1 MLNHKPYRV
10 VIDTNGRSD
19 IPRLI
24 IVYLINEGV
33 YETQIET
40 GFPEAARVECIDR
53 KISQVIDIRN
63 FNKEPRWKDSIIFE
77 VRSFDR
83 PLVCVG
89 NQTEIKKNATTVF
102 FSK

>member
-1 MLNHKPYRV
+1 MINHKPLRV
-10 VIDTNGRSD
+10 VIDTKGRTD

-33 YETQIET
+33 YETLIET
-40 GFPEAARVECIDR
+40 GFPEAARMDSINR

-63 FNKEPRWKDSIIFE
+63 FNKEPRWKDSTIFD

-83 PLVCVG
+83 PLVYPAG
-89 NQTEIKKNATTVF
+89 QTGIEKNVSTVF